1 MSEMIRV
8 EVDAKQVVLDWVGS
22 NAFIPSNKKLLRQ
35 IGDTNTI
42 LLSESISQFR
52 RWEQQGK
59 LQQDG
64 SFYWTQMD
72 CEIETGYSR
81 STQTRAF
88 KDMEK
93 RGLLKTES
101 RKSIINGEEKSIR
114 FILLNFA
121 KIAELMFSDDE
132 HIISSIKEKYEKLK
146 KQNQESRKKT
156 KEKARIQNE
165 SSLEPHEMTQ
175 SESSERGFKMNH
187 PDDSKWVTSKKNFL
201 LKNNLEEEEEKNTQ
215 SELVSFLLSKN
226 ITLENA
232 LIFETKLLKEGLTG
246 FTNDQVLE
254 ALELSFYDFVDGHCT
269 SPYKW
274 AVGKLKYL
282 LDGNLK
288 KLNPR
293 QRKGT
298 TRPIRVEMLPS
309 WFDEDAGKQAT
320 KKDSKK
326 SPEEQAKDQ
335 QRISELMKKLN
346 GEII

>member
-132 HIISSIKEKYEKLK
+132 HIISSIREKYEKLK

-156 KEKARIQNE
+156 KEKAMIQNE
-165 SSLEPHEMTQ
+165 SS
-175 SESSERGFKMNH
+175 G
-187 PDDSKWVTSKKNFL
+187 
-201 LKNNLEEEEEKNTQ
+201 
-215 SELVSFLLSKN
+215 
-226 ITLENA
+226 
-232 LIFETKLLKEGLTG
+232 
-246 FTNDQVLE
+246 
-254 ALELSFYDFVDGHCT
+254 
-269 SPYKW
+269 
-274 AVGKLKYL
+274 
-282 LDGNLK
+282 
-288 KLNPR
+288 
-293 QRKGT
+293 
-298 TRPIRVEMLPS
+298 
-309 WFDEDAGKQAT
+309 
-320 KKDSKK
+320 
-326 SPEEQAKDQ
+326 
-335 QRISELMKKLN
+335 
-346 GEII
+346 